1 MALDQNIKL
10 EPKSLEQGE
19 HRLTGAETEQAL
31 GHTLPR
37 ALIDLLDPIKAP
49 AFFNGSVRI
58 KVEECNPLTDKEGRQ
73 NVLMLFGLTL
83 GKDGI
88 LAKYQNYNG
97 RFARRCIPFAE
108 DGLGNLF
115 VIDAVSGQVKFWYH
129 ECIDGETSPKALT
142 LVAEDFD
149 SFISGLE
156 PFEEAQNPAPS
167 SGIKRFRFDF

>member
-1 MALDQNIKL
+1 MALNKNIQL
-10 EPKSLEQGE
+10 ELKPLEQGE
-19 HRLTGAETEQAL
+19 QRLTGAETEQAL
-31 GHTLPR
+31 GHTLPQ
-37 ALIDLLDPIKAP
+37 ALIDLLDPIKSP

-58 KVEECNPLTDKEGRQ
+58 KVEERNPLTDREGRQ
-73 NVLMLFGLTL
+73 EVLMLFGLTS

-88 LAKYQNYNG
+88 VAKYQNYNG

-115 VIDAVSGQVKFWYH
+115 VIDAVSDQVKFWHH
-129 ECIDGETSPKALT
+129 ECMDGETSPKALT

-156 PFEEAQNPAPS
+156 LIKEEHNPELLRGVKS
-167 SGIKRFRFDF
+167 VRLDF